1 MFNKIHRVLWVFK
14 ILILYGSL
22 SSSNL
27 TISREN
33 MVDNTNDEKSRT
45 FLIALRKIIQ
55 AIDQHSISLKKKFGL
70 TGPQLIILQSLL
82 AHGQLSVTQ
91 LSKNVSLSQATVTDI
106 TKRLEKKEYITRE
119 KSQDDKRKTNIALT
133 GQGRVILNDVPPL
146 LQEQFTDRFSRLES
160 WEQLMIESAFERV
173 VSMMSA
179 EEIDASPM
187 MIIGSVEPK
196 KQ

>member
-1 MFNKIHRVLWVFK
+1 MA
-14 ILILYGSL
+14 
-22 SSSNL
+22 
-27 TISREN
+27 
-33 MVDNTNDEKSRT
+33 DNTSDERSRA

-91 LSKNVSLSQATVTDI
+91 LSKNVSLSQATVTGI
-106 TKRLEKKEYITRE
+106 TKRLETKEYITRE
-119 KSQDDKRKTNIALT
+119 KNKDDKRKTNITLT
-133 GQGRVILNDVPPL
+133 KKGRVILNDVPPL

-160 WEQLMIESAFERV
+160 WEQLMIGSAFERV
-173 VSMMSA
+173 VAMMSA

-187 MIIGSVEPK
+187 MLIGSVGSKE
-196 KQ
+196 Q

>member
-1 MFNKIHRVLWVFK
+1 MLE
-14 ILILYGSL
+14 
-22 SSSNL
+22 
-27 TISREN
+27 REVTVEN
-33 MVDNTNDEKSRT
+33 RSDERCRT

-82 AHGQLSVTQ
+82 SHGYLSVTQ

-119 KSQDDKRKTNIALT
+119 RSLTDKRRTNIALMEK
-133 GQGRVILNDVPPL
+133 GRAILKEVPPL
-146 LQEQFTDRFSRLES
+146 LQEQFTERFSRLNG
-160 WEQLMIESAFERV
+160 WEQLMIESSFERV
-173 VSMMSA
+173 VTMMSA

-187 MIIGSVEPK
+187 MIIGSVGPNDP
-196 KQ
+196 